1 MTANN
6 GAGLFTK
13 QFVLGIIITLGAV
26 NVSFTIQA
34 ADIAYGTLT
43 GVKLYD
49 FSNSK
54 LIKVHF
60 AADATHKDEVS
71 CNGVGTI
78 TYGQHEDAVINQ
90 MLSIAMAGYLS
101 GVKLRAYAEHSGSC
115 EIDLITI
122 QKTYF

>member
-1 MTANN
+1 MR
-6 GAGLFTK
+6 LFTK
-13 QFVLGIIITLGAV
+13 QSFLGLFITLGV
-26 NVSFTIQA
+26 INVSFTIQA
-34 ADIAYGTLT
+34 ADIGYGALT

-49 FSNSK
+49 FTNSK

-101 GVKLRAYAEHSGSC
+101 GVKLRAYSENSGSC
-115 EIDLITI
+115 EIDLISI

>member
-1 MTANN
+1 MIKQLMKPFIVFA
-6 GAGLFTK
+6 LFYFTS
-13 QFVLGIIITLGAV
+13 F
-26 NVSFTIQA
+26 NVQA

-54 LIKVHF
+54 LIKVYF